1 MKLDLKSS
9 PRHIKRLQNIAKVIS
24 GLGDVRVVIDD
35 NTKGPYFD
43 PVNKVCVLPNG
54 DYSDDDFVSL
64 IEGFTCHEAGHGRY
78 TDSEVYSDAFNSV
91 LKSSEGFTRFDDGM
105 NAEFESLAE
114 KRKAYSRAKRLT
126 GLINLFDDV
135 QMEEKVG
142 NDYPDAK
149 RRLAATYAL
158 MVKAGRMTPDISS
171 RPENPVLFIEWYLLN
186 SLRVKVLQQA
196 GHKETLDPF
205 FDYAQKILSPVI
217 SDVEEIFHDAL
228 GCENTQG
235 CESLARKT
243 LALLERLRDEAR
255 EQQQQTEQEEQ
266 EAYDESE
273 TETETDTESE
283 DKSLES
289 TDSREDD
296 SEDDSE
302 GQADTS
308 DNSDL
313 AQEGCSEPSELAED
327 NEGNNEPTGGNPT
340 GDNIIEDDT
349 DAINPSESESDEAS
363 STNVEDESN
372 FSSAQWEILADL
384 LDAFLGSDEDSED
397 YHDALAKEIEGI
409 ASKVSDDVKAEFGAS
424 EWDIPDLLIDLNV
437 YNEAL
442 SLSHSIGSD
451 LSVLQ
456 QVKMRGRN
464 KTHERG
470 ITFDGNRLILSPM
483 GVRDVFRAQSES
495 KNRGHV
501 GLVLVR
507 DISVS
512 MANDERYIHAIKSDL
527 ALSMAAESLSKMHV
541 SNIVFPFKE
550 SEFEIIK
557 TFDQSVEES
566 LSKFTLGCKGYYTP
580 TGSALMAAVD
590 LLLDSQF
597 DRKIIFL
604 ITDGYPNKSEFT
616 IGEVMEK
623 AKCNGIEIVGVGIK
637 TDEIIGFE
645 TDTFVTVDDTSL
657 LSIEVSK
664 LVHQIL
670 S

>member
-1 MKLDLKSS
+1 MPIDFRLLTVATMLALALVP
-9 PRHIKRLQNIAKVIS
+9 PRAVSTFRTEAALA
-24 GLGDVRVVIDD
+24 GFAALVV
-35 NTKGPYFD
+35 
-43 PVNKVCVLPNG
+43 
-54 DYSDDDFVSL
+54 FVW
-64 IEGFTCHEAGHGRY
+64 ARQ
-78 TDSEVYSDAFNSV
+78 
-91 LKSSEGFTRFDDGM
+91 
-105 NAEFESLAE
+105 
-114 KRKAYSRAKRLT
+114 LT
-126 GLINLFDDV
+126 GVAGETMQVVHLVD
-135 QMEEKVG
+135 
-142 NDYPDAK
+142 
-149 RRLAATYAL
+149 RLAATDRLLALPLRDSSAYLDRGNAVLHYAPVHHTARNAGL
-158 MVKAGRMTPDISS
+158 TSLFWGKYHDVDVARELALGPRNTLEMRKKSRLVEVDDLLRRARGAREEGVAAGRIDDVTRVEARIAPVGS
-171 RPENPVLFIEWYLLN
+171 RREHTDHALALAD
-186 SLRVKVLQQA
+186 RA
-196 GHKETLDPF
+196 GHRP
-205 FDYAQKILSPVI
+205 
-217 SDVEEIFHDAL
+217 
-228 GCENTQG
+228 
-235 CESLARKT
+235 
-243 LALLERLRDEAR
+243 LLTHVRAELRGVLEERLI
-255 EQQQQTEQEEQ
+255 EE
-266 EAYDESE
+266 
-273 TETETDTESE
+273 
-283 DKSLES
+283 
-289 TDSREDD
+289 
-296 SEDDSE
+296 
-302 GQADTS
+302 
-308 DNSDL
+308 
-313 AQEGCSEPSELAED
+313 
-327 NEGNNEPTGGNPT
+327 
-340 GDNIIEDDT
+340 
-349 DAINPSESESDEAS
+349 
-363 STNVEDESN
+363 
-372 FSSAQWEILADL
+372 
-384 LDAFLGSDEDSED
+384 DEDSED

-507 DISVS
+507 DISAS

-557 TFDQSVEES
+557 TFDQRVEES

-623 AKCNGIEIVGVGIK
+623 AKWFPSGH
-637 TDEIIGFE
+637 
-645 TDTFVTVDDTSL
+645 L
-657 LSIEVSK
+657 LSLARRHALIDWARTHNAWIIEDDYDSEFHYNGAPVACMQGLDREQRTLYVGTFSK
-664 LVHQIL
+664 TLYPGLRIGSLVVPASLAAHFAAARNLLDGATPALTQLTLARFIA
-670 S
+670 SGHFAAHIRTCRRGSCSPVGRSPASCGA

>member
-1 MKLDLKSS
+1 MKFDLKSS
-9 PRHIKRLQNIAKVIS
+9 PRHIKRLQNIANVIS

-35 NTKGPYFD
+35 KTKGPYFD
-43 PVNKVCVLPNG
+43 PVHKICVLPNG
-54 DYSDDDFVSL
+54 DYSDDNFVSL

-78 TDSEVYSDAFNSV
+78 TVSEVYSDAFNSV
-91 LKSSEGFTRFDDGM
+91 LMSSEGFIRFDDGM

-114 KRKAYSRAKRLT
+114 KLKAYSRAKRLT

-135 QMEEKVG
+135 QMEKKVG

-186 SLRVKVLQQA
+186 SLRVTVLQQA

-205 FDYAQKILSPVI
+205 FDYAQQILTPVI
-217 SDVEEIFHDAL
+217 TDIEEIFHDAL
-228 GCENTQG
+228 GCENTLG

-266 EAYDESE
+266 EASDES
-273 TETETDTESE
+273 ETDTESE
-283 DKSLES
+283 DNSQTS
-289 TDSREDD
+289 TDGREDD

-302 GQADTS
+302 GQAETS
-308 DNSDL
+308 DNADL
-313 AQEGCSEPSELAED
+313 SQEGSSEPLELADDNEVNSEL
-327 NEGNNEPTGGNPT
+327 TGGHPT

-349 DAINPSESESDEAS
+349 DAINPSGSDSNEAS
-363 STNVEDESN
+363 SPNVEDESN
-372 FSSAQWEILADL
+372 FSSAQWELLADL
-384 LDAFLGSDEDSED
+384 LDAFLGSDEDSKD
-397 YHDALAKEIEGI
+397 YHDVLAKEIEGI
-409 ASKVSDDVKAEFGAS
+409 ASEVSDDVKAEFGAS
-424 EWDIPDLLIDLNV
+424 EWDIPDLHIDLNV

-464 KTHERG
+464 KHYERG
-470 ITFDGNRLILSPM
+470 ITFDGNRLILAPM
-483 GVRDVFRAQSES
+483 GVRDVFKAQSES

-507 DISVS
+507 DISAS

-527 ALSMAAESLSKMHV
+527 ALSMAAESMTKMHV

-557 TFDQSVEES
+557 TFEQSVEES
-566 LSKFTLGCKGYYTP
+566 LSKFALGCKGYYTP
-580 TGSALMAAVD
+580 TGSALMAAVN
-590 LLLDSQF
+590 LLLESQF
-597 DRKIIFL
+597 DRKIIVL

-616 IGEVMEK
+616 ISEVMEK
-623 AKCNGIEIVGVGIK
+623 AKSNGIEIVGVGIK
-637 TDEIIGFE
+637 TNEIIGFE

-657 LSIEVSK
+657 MSVEVSK